1 MPIYEYRCRKC
12 RRRVSIFLRSFGESE
27 SIQPKCTYCGHDQLD
42 RLVSR
47 VAIVKSEEAQLDAMA
62 DDAALADL
70 DENDPKSMARWMKK
84 MASQVGEDLGDE
96 FDEAI
101 DRMESGQSLE
111 DIEEAMPDLAAPPT
125 EDGF

>member
-125 EDGF
+125 EDGL